1 LDGLLNTTY
10 ELFFPE
16 QYGGKIMSEVACEPN
31 QSCNRNQLCF
41 KAFLSTWMAF
51 VTSIAS
57 HTANEIIP
65 RLKASALGAAQQ
77 CSGGQDNTHCGR
89 RWYQDTWDGYKGLEE
104 QMSALGILSAQ
115 MITLNKEEPPQP
127 PLTSNTGGTSESNPN
142 AGIGE
147 EEEEEESGSDD
158 LSTITTRDRAGA
170 GVATAVFVC
179 GWIGTVTFTL
189 WGG

>member
-1 LDGLLNTTY
+1 
-10 ELFFPE
+10 
-16 QYGGKIMSEVACEPN
+16 MSEVACEPN

-89 RWYQDTWDGYKGLEE
+89 RWYKDTWDGYKGLEE
-104 QMSALGILSAQ
+104 QMSALGIFSAQ

-147 EEEEEESGSDD
+147 EEEEEESKSDD
-158 LSTITTRDRAGA
+158 LGAITTRDRAGA

-179 GWIGTVTFTL
+179 GWIGTMTFAL